1 MWDIGVDIVEVN
13 RFRRITYFSHKRL
26 YNRVFTLRE
35 IDYCLLFRN
44 PAQHFAATFAG
55 KEAIYKALNKHL
67 NIKFHEIEILR
78 DKNGIPQVNLKIE
91 NKDKVKNFN
100 QKISL
105 PIEVKV
111 SLSHSSSHAIAFV
124 VVRLQQIEIK
134 SE

>member
-1 MWDIGVDIVEVN
+1 MWDIGVDIVEVD